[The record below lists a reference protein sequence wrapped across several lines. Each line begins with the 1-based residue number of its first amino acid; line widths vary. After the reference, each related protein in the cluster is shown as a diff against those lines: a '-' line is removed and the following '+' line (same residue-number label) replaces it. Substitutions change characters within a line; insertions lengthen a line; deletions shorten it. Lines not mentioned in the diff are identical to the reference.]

1 MPLNY
6 IGVDVMADK
15 RDYYDVLGVTK
26 QASDDE
32 IKKAYRTLA
41 KKYHPDVSK
50 EADAEAKF
58 KEVQEAYD
66 TLSDQQK
73 RAAYDQYGHQGN
85 PFGGAGSGFSGFGD
99 FGGFSDIFSQFFG
112 GGRTQR
118 RENYNGPQRGDDL
131 ERTITI
137 DFMEAALGTKKPISV
152 EIDEECH
159 VCHGTGAESSKDV
172 EVCDRCHGDGFINVE
187 QRTMFGAMRTQQA
200 CPKCGG
206 AGKIIKKRCNT
217 CNGRGHVK
225 TTKTVD
231 VNIPAGVDNNMSLK
245 VAGYGNGGTKGGGA
259 GDLYLNFRVRPHKV
273 FKRQNDDIILEV
285 PITVTQAVLGTTIDI
300 PTIYG
305 DVNLKIP
312 AGIEHGT
319 ILRMREKGIA
329 NVRSKRKGDQ
339 QVIVEIKVPK
349 TLSSQEK
356 KLYEQLEKLESNEK
370 ESSWQKFK
378 NMFKN

>member
-1 MPLNY
+1 
-6 IGVDVMADK
+6 MADK
-15 RDYYDVLGVTK
+15 RDYYDVLGVNK
-26 QASDDE
+26 NASDDE

-50 EADAEAKF
+50 EADAETKF

-66 TLSDQQK
+66 ALSDAQK

-85 PFGGAGSGFSGFGD
+85 PFGAGGQGFGGFD
-99 FGGFSDIFSQFFG
+99 FGGGGFGDIFSQFFG
-112 GGRTQR
+112 GGNRQR
-118 RENYNGPQRGDDL
+118 QNYNGPQRGDDL

-137 DFMEAALGTKKPISV
+137 DFMEAVLGTKKTLNV

-159 VCHGTGAESSKDV
+159 VCHGIGAESSKDV

-187 QRTMFGAMRTQQA
+187 QRTMFGAMRTQQT

-206 AGKIIKKRCNT
+206 QGKVITKRCST
-217 CNGRGHVK
+217 CNGRGRVK
-225 TTKTVD
+225 TAKTVD

-245 VAGYGNGGTKGGGA
+245 VAGYGNGGTKGGGQ

-273 FKRQNDDIILEV
+273 FRRQNDDIVLEV
-285 PITVTQAVLGTTIDI
+285 PITYIQAVLGTTIEI

-319 ILRMREKGIA
+319 ILRMREKGVQ

-339 QVIVEIKVPK
+339 QVIVRIKTPK
-349 TLSSQEK
+349 NISAQEK
-356 KLYEQLEKLESNEK
+356 KLYEQLDKLETKEK
-370 ESSWQKFK
+370 ESGWEKFK
-378 NMFKN
+378 NLFKNN